1 MTTPPKKHG
10 TASHSGVLAWRSG
23 FTHEALGF
31 TRGLR
36 GVYAG
41 FTRGLRGVYAGFTRD
56 ALGFTHEALGFTH
69 GTLGNNYVWRF
80 GVGVRTLRCTGAV
93 ASNELNWLDI
103 LPPSALLILHPPRK

>member
-1 MTTPPKKHG
+1 MNAQAHLASPPFFAHP
-10 TASHSGVLAWRSG
+10 LRSTGLHYTLG
-23 FTHEALGF
+23 FSLGALGL
-31 TRGLR
+31 RMKLWGLR
-36 GVYAG
+36 GVYAW
-41 FTRGLRGVYAGFTRD
+41 FTHD

-69 GTLGNNYVWRF
+69 GTLGNNYVWHF